1 GADFVA
7 CCRDDRYYDREM
19 FSQEFHLSG
28 SLLDERVTFLVGG
41 YYSDADNKLR
51 LYRWWHTE
59 WYLPDTN
66 DDGNP
71 ELDRY
76 LLDRL
81 HAYGEIINDPILAS
95 YSPPGFW
102 VNANHEWTNTSEKE
116 KAVFG
121 EVDWNIT
128 DRLQLTLGAR
138 WSWRDVVDDLYRPGP
153 NDAPALFLG

>member
-1 GADFVA
+1 LPSDALRNDTQTFTLELNLDLSDNLSLRSLTANREQFVHQLSPQDGADFVA

-41 YYSDADNKLR
+41 YCSDADNKLR

-71 ELDRY
+71 ELNRS

-81 HAYGEIINDPILAS
+81 HAYGEI
-95 YSPPGFW
+95 
-102 VNANHEWTNTSEKE
+102 
-116 KAVFG
+116 
-121 EVDWNIT
+121 
-128 DRLQLTLGAR
+128 
-138 WSWRDVVDDLYRPGP
+138 
-153 NDAPALFLG
+153 